1 MQKILNSLVTYA
13 MDLQLFAEGGS
24 DAGSTGE
31 TGVTGTVAESQPGEN
46 NRTAGAQ
53 STPETDGQTAA
64 ESVKEGTVNQPKDRK
79 AEFQKLIKG
88 EFKDV
93 YDENVQAIVRN
104 RLKEA
109 DKITKVYHELSP
121 TLEML
126 SNRYGIPISDTEAL
140 NKAIEDD
147 NAFYEEEAYKM
158 GISVDQ
164 LKATRK
170 LELENTLLRR
180 EKDEFKKRQD
190 ADRIYSEWVKQ
201 AEGLKSVYPSF
212 DLNNE
217 LQNEMFV
224 QLIQTPA
231 IDIRTAYE
239 VIHKDEIIPAAMQFT
254 AKQVEEKIA
263 NKIASGGSRPA
274 ENGNVAQSASL
285 TVRDVSNL
293 TYEQMDEINARLQR
307 GEKVKL

>member
-1 MQKILNSLVTYA
+1 MQNILNSDVVYA

-24 DAGSTGE
+24 DTGSVGE
-31 TGVTGTVAESQPGEN
+31 TGVTGTAAESQSGEN
-46 NRTAGAQ
+46 NRTAGEQ

-64 ESVKEGTVNQPKDRK
+64 ESVKEETEHQPKDKK
-79 AEFQKLIKG
+79 AEFKKLIQG
-88 EFKDV
+88 EFKEA

-109 DKITKVYHELSP
+109 EKITKAYHALSP

-126 SNRYGIPISDTEAL
+126 SNRYGIPVTDSEAL
-140 NKAIEDD
+140 NKATQDD

-170 LELENTLLRR
+170 LELENTLLRQQMEESR
-180 EKDEFKKRQD
+180 KKQD
-190 ADRIYSEWVKQ
+190 ADRIYSDWLKQ
-201 AEGLKSVYPSF
+201 AEGVKSVYPSF

-217 LQNEMFV
+217 LQNELFV

-231 IDIRTAYE
+231 IDLRTAYE

-274 ENGNVAQSASL
+274 ENGNGAGSASL
-285 TVRDVSNL
+285 TVRDVSQL

-307 GEKVKL
+307 GEKVVL